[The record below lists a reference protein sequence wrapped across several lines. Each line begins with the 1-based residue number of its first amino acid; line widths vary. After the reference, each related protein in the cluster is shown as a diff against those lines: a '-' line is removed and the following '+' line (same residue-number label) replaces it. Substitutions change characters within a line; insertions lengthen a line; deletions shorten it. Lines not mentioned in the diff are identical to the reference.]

1 MNPAPFQ
8 RVLLWPF
15 SAAYGLFAR
24 FRAALYAKGW
34 IKRRKLRGAVIS
46 VGNLTVGGT
55 GKTPMILWLAEK
67 LLKKGKRVAILSR
80 GYKGSGGTSDEVAL
94 LRSRLDGRVVF
105 GIGRDRFAEGKRLE
119 EQGVDVFLL
128 DDGFQHLSLAR
139 DVDIVLV
146 DATRPLGMEA
156 VLPAGRL
163 REPLSALNR
172 ADIVVMTRQNSSG
185 RPAARGS
192 RSCPVFNA
200 GTRLLG
206 FRPFPSQTDPQN
218 LTEIG
223 AGPFFAFCGIGNP
236 EAFFSDLQRWRL
248 RVAGNRQFRDHH
260 RYSQRDVRSLEEAAG
275 KAGAS
280 AFVTTEKDVWNL
292 GDLRFST
299 IPVYVCVIEM
309 APDLESE
316 FLGAIDRKLA
326 AGSKGSA

>member
-1 MNPAPFQ
+1 MNARSFQ

-15 SAAYGLFAR
+15 SAAYGLIVR
-24 FRAALYAKGW
+24 LRAALYAKGW

-46 VGNLTVGGT
+46 VGNLTLGGT
-55 GKTPMILWLAEK
+55 GKTPMILWLAER
-67 LLKKGKRVAILSR
+67 LLKKEKRVAILSR

-105 GIGRDRFAEGKRLE
+105 GIGKDRFAEGKRLE
-119 EQGVDVFLL
+119 EQGIDVFLL

-172 ADIVVMTRQNSSG
+172 ADIVVMTREKFSG
-185 RPAARGS
+185 RHAAREPRRYS
-192 RSCPVFNA
+192 VFNA

-206 FRPFPSQTDPQN
+206 FRPFPSETAPKN
-218 LTEIG
+218 VTEIG

-248 RVAGNRQFRDHH
+248 RVAGIRRFRDHH

-275 KAGAS
+275 KAGAN

-292 GDLRFST
+292 ADLRFST

-316 FLGAIDRKLA
+316 FLGAIDRKMA
-326 AGSKGSA
+326 AGGDGSA